1 MEIDDEALDQ
11 SKLHTY
17 SYLLL
22 TSDSDTVSVK
32 SVDYSTVDAK
42 DSQEYNTAD
51 EKNYLY
57 EELYGDDDASEA
69 SSAINKSNAYTEES
83 LIEDM
88 SIDGERFL
96 ETKENA
102 SPTEQAYTTNAVKRD
117 HPRHKRLY
125 QK

>member
-1 MEIDDEALDQ
+1 MSQLSSRETSDMEIDDEALDQ

-88 SIDGERFL
+88 SIDGERDKG
-96 ETKENA
+96 ECQPHRA
-102 SPTEQAYTTNAVKRD
+102 SIY
-117 HPRHKRLY
+117 H
-125 QK
+125 